1 VKTQGNFGVHK
12 SGRITRSSDTN
23 NSVSTRAMR
32 HSVILSQIKAL
43 KLHRFNFLLARQT
56 TVKCTKL

>member
-12 SGRITRSSDTN
+12 SGRITRPFNTN
-23 NSVSTRAMR
+23 DNSGSTAAMR

-43 KLHRFNFLLARQT
+43 KLHRFNFLLADKR
-56 TVKCTKL
+56 L